1 MNGPISFNNFFF
13 LHTRLPCCLVFNK
26 TNVSSYVMVF
36 LYIRGRFSSCSS
48 IFNGKVNEIPT
59 TDTRLVN
66 QYLLTSYTS
75 ILIGFTTINVFFFL
89 FVYTI
94 FNRRVL
100 GSLTQWRIC
109 SSKMDMKWMVI
120 LRGHLPKLFLM
131 RILHGKSR

>member
-26 TNVSSYVMVF
+26 TNVSSYGVVF
-36 LYIRGRFSSCSS
+36 LYIRGRFSLCSS

-59 TDTRLVN
+59 MDIRLVLVSTYIVHFHTHRFYN
-66 QYLLTSYTS
+66 DKC
-75 ILIGFTTINVFFFL
+75 FFFL

-120 LRGHLPKLFLM
+120 LIGHLPKLFLM